1 MGIGRSIPAFLVALM
16 AFSLAP
22 AATVAQGSKFA
33 TVDMARVLR
42 EYDEVKRV
50 AAQLQARKDEYQEE
64 IDKKQ
69 QEIKSLNDKIQNSKD
84 ADEKAKFEKSKRSKL
99 SSLQQQFSQLKEK
112 LAELEKEMFDQ
123 IKNQIYAEIDKLAA
137 AKGVA
142 MIIEKQWL
150 YYPRRTEDLT
160 DELLKSLEA
169 KGGSTGESKPRK
181 KAPPTPAPEKS
192 DEE

>member
-1 MGIGRSIPAFLVALM
+1 MFGRSTLSFLVLIAL
-16 AFSLAP
+16 
-22 AATVAQGSKFA
+22 AATSPITSWAQGKFA

-69 QEIKSLNDKIQNSKD
+69 QEIKSLNDKIQNAKD
-84 ADEKAKFEKSKRSKL
+84 PEEKGKLDKAKRSKL
-99 SSLQQQFSQLKEK
+99 SSLQNQFQGLKEK
-112 LAELEKEMFDQ
+112 LADLEKDMFDQ
-123 IKNQIYAEIDKLAA
+123 IKNTIYNEIDKLAA
-137 AKGVA
+137 TKGVS
-142 MIIEKQWL
+142 MILEKQWL

-160 DELLKSLEA
+160 DELLKQLETV
-169 KGGSTGESKPRK
+169 KPGGSAPKG
-181 KAPPTPAPEKS
+181 KAPKAPATPAPS

>member
-1 MGIGRSIPAFLVALM
+1 MVFRSIPAFLVALL
-16 AFSLAP
+16 ALSLAP
-22 AATVAQGSKFA
+22 WASAQGTKFA

-50 AAQLQARKDEYQEE
+50 AAQLQNRKDEYQEE

-69 QEIKSLNDKIQNSKD
+69 QEIKQLNDKIQNAKD
-84 ADEKAKFEKSKRSKL
+84 AEEKSKLEKTKRTKL
-99 SSLQQQFSQLKEK
+99 GALQNQFSTLKEK

-137 AKGVA
+137 SKSVA

-160 DELLKSLEA
+160 DELLKSLESA
-169 KGGSTGESKPRK
+169 RPAGTGTRSK
-181 KAPPTPAPEKS
+181 KAPAPAAPEKS
-192 DEE
+192 ESEE

>member
-1 MGIGRSIPAFLVALM
+1 MVFRSIPAFLVALL
-16 AFSLAP
+16 ALSLAQV
-22 AATVAQGSKFA
+22 ATAQGTKFA

-50 AAQLQARKDEYQEE
+50 AAQLQSRKDEYQEE

-69 QEIKSLNDKIQNSKD
+69 QEIKSLNDKIQNAKD
-84 ADEKAKFEKSKRSKL
+84 AEEKAKLEKGKRTKL
-99 SSLQQQFSQLKEK
+99 SSLQNQFQTLKEK

-123 IKNQIYAEIDKLAA
+123 IKNQIYAQIDTLAA
-137 AKGVA
+137 SKGVA

-160 DELLKSLEA
+160 DELLKSLESA
-169 KGGSTGESKPRK
+169 KPAGTGKK
-181 KAPPTPAPEKS
+181 KAPAPATPKETES
-192 DEE
+192 EE